1 MRAVLAV
8 VASAALALLVGCGSD
23 SPPADVPKL
32 LTRAEAEARTVVPF
46 TRGVRLD
53 KAGRIVDVTFEA
65 PAVVDPQMS
74 WLKLGLRMQGA
85 EQKAVSEA
93 AERLRRAE
101 FQTRIHLERVD
112 MAKPSPIP
120 LSRSSDDGRG
130 WQKLPQDGRV
140 ERLFQDSVDAYP
152 LVQAGLQSEDMFYEV
167 LQIADA
173 GLIDPGRYRVTVD
186 IVEDRPE
193 FEGMQVEF
201 IAAYYSLGK

>member
-1 MRAVLAV
+1 MRAVRAV
-8 VASAALALLVGCGSD
+8 VASVLLALLVGCGSTS
-23 SPPADVPKL
+23 SPEAPKL
-32 LTRAEAEARTVVPF
+32 LTRAEADARAVVPF

-65 PAVVDPQMS
+65 PAAVDPQMS
-74 WLKLGLRMQGA
+74 WLKLGLRMQGS

>member
-1 MRAVLAV
+1 MRVVLAV
-8 VASAALALLVGCGSD
+8 VASAALALLVGCGSTS
-23 SPPADVPKL
+23 SPEAPKL
-32 LTRAEAEARTVVPF
+32 LTRAEADARTVVPF
-46 TRGVRLD
+46 TRDVRLD
-53 KAGRIVDVTFEA
+53 KARRIVDVTFEA

-85 EQKAVSEA
+85 EQKAVSGA

-101 FQTRIHLERVD
+101 FQTRIHLEHVD

>member
-1 MRAVLAV
+1 MRAVRAV
-8 VASAALALLVGCGSD
+8 AASVVLALLVGCGST
-23 SPPADVPKL
+23 SSSEAPKL
-32 LTRAEAEARTVVPF
+32 LTRAEADARSVVPF

-65 PAVVDPQMS
+65 PAVVDPQMT

-85 EQKAVSEA
+85 EQEAVSGA
-93 AERLRRAE
+93 AERLRRSE

-112 MAKPSPIP
+112 GEKPLPIP
-120 LSRSSDDGRG
+120 LSRSTNDGRG
-130 WQKLPQDGRV
+130 WQNLPQDGRV

>member
-1 MRAVLAV
+1 MRAVRAV
-8 VASAALALLVGCGSD
+8 VASVLLALLVGCGSTS
-23 SPPADVPKL
+23 SPEAPKL
-32 LTRAEAEARTVVPF
+32 LTRAEADARTVVPF

-65 PAVVDPQMS
+65 PAAVDPQMS

-152 LVQAGLQSEDMFYEV
+152 LEQAGLHSQDMFYEV

-186 IVEDRPE
+186 IVEDHPE

>member
-1 MRAVLAV
+1 MRAVRAV
-8 VASAALALLVGCGSD
+8 VASVVLALLVGCGSTS
-23 SPPADVPKL
+23 SPEAPKL
-32 LTRAEAEARTVVPF
+32 LTRAEADARTVVPF

-140 ERLFQDSVDAYP
+140 ERLFQDSVDAIP
-152 LVQAGLQSEDMFYEV
+152 WCR
-167 LQIADA
+167 
-173 GLIDPGRYRVTVD
+173 PGSSRR
-186 IVEDRPE
+186 ICSMRFCRSP
-193 FEGMQVEF
+193 MQV
-201 IAAYYSLGK
+201 

>member
-1 MRAVLAV
+1 MRAARAV
-8 VASAALALLVGCGSD
+8 VASVVLVLLVGCGSTS
-23 SPPADVPKL
+23 SPEAPKL
-32 LTRAEAEARTVVPF
+32 LTRAEADARTVVPF
-46 TRGVRLD
+46 TRGVRLE

-65 PAVVDPQMS
+65 PAAVDPQMS

-152 LVQAGLQSEDMFYEV
+152 LEQAGLHSQDMFYEV